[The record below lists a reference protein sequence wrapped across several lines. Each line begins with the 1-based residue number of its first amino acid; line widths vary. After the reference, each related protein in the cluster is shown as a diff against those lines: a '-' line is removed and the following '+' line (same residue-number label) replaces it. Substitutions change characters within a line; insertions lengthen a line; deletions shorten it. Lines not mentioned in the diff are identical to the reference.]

1 MCGVVQEVDR
11 SMKLPELKIGN
22 LVAKIPIVQGGMS
35 IRISTGKLAGAVA
48 ATGAVGVIGA
58 SGMEHDELAKEMR
71 IARSMTKDG
80 IIGINI
86 LFAAKD
92 FLGIVNTA
100 IKEKIDF
107 ICSGAGFSRDL
118 YRISKQMNIPIVPIV
133 SSGRLAVTA
142 RKLGAAAIVAE
153 SKEAGGHLGTLEI
166 GTVDLLKEVKEAVPD
181 LPVIAAGGIATGCG
195 IAKMIKLGASGAQ
208 LATNFVLAEECNADI
223 EYKKVYQNA
232 NHPEDIV
239 IIKSPVGMP
248 GRAIRTKLIEN
259 MQKGIYP
266 KIKFCDDCLKS
277 CSKLYCIFE
286 VLREAQK
293 GNMEDGLVFCGE
305 SITKIKD
312 KRIRP
317 AKDIITDLVKEAED
331 CLAVICKNN
340 QLEGKYAG
348 A

>member
-1 MCGVVQEVDR
+1 
-11 SMKLPELKIGN
+11 MKLPELKIGK
-22 LVAKIPIVQGGMS
+22 LVAKLPIVQGGMS
-35 IRISTGKLAGAVA
+35 IRISTGKLAGSVA

-71 IARSMTKDG
+71 IARSLTKDG

-107 ICSGAGFSRDL
+107 ITSGAGFSRDL
-118 YRISKQMNIPIVPIV
+118 FRLSSQMNIPIIPIV
-133 SSGRLAVTA
+133 SSGRLALTA
-142 RKLGAAAIVAE
+142 KKLGAAAIVAE
-153 SKEAGGHLGTLEI
+153 SSEAGGHLGTLEKS
-166 GTVDLLKEVKEAVPD
+166 TVDLLKEVKEAVADVPI
-181 LPVIAAGGIATGCG
+181 IAAGGIADGCG

-208 LATNFVLAEECNADI
+208 LATNFVLAEECDAAL
-223 EYKKVYQNA
+223 EYKRAYQNVKG
-232 NHPEDIV
+232 PEDVV
-239 IIKSPVGMP
+239 IIKSPVGLP
-248 GRAIRTKLIEN
+248 GRAVRTKLIEN

-266 KIKFCDDCLKS
+266 RIKFCDNCLKS

-286 VLREAQK
+286 VLRAAHK
-293 GNMEDGLVFCGE
+293 GNMEEGLVFCGQ
-305 SITKIKD
+305 SILKIKD

-317 AKDIITDLVKEAED
+317 AKEIIADLVKEAED
-331 CLAVICKNN
+331 CLSGLCKNSK
-340 QLEGKYAG
+340 LEENYAG